1 MRSRS
6 RAFIATVR
14 SACSRAFNSGIRADA
29 TPTVAMS
36 ACANSPGAS
45 LRIAVLV
52 DRMVAMTYDD
62 GGVPRP
68 ATPPP
73 PVGYPV
79 YGPPSYPPPYSPG
92 PTPGYPPPSYAQY
105 PGYPI
110 PVGPPPALKPGIIP
124 LRPLGL
130 SDIFNAAFA
139 YIRANPRPTLG
150 LTTIVVVI
158 TQIIGLILTAALP
171 LTLYGRTGLTRVDDT
186 STSGLVGIS
195 LSGMAAAATSGLAGI
210 LLSGMLTVVVGR
222 TVFGGTITIREAWDR
237 VRVRLLALLGLAM
250 LEAVGAVLLLTV
262 SVVVVAVAIA
272 ITPILGV
279 LVGIAVVAA
288 VIAAFVYLW
297 TMLSFAPV
305 LIVLERM
312 PIVPAISRSFG
323 LVRGS
328 FWRVFGIR
336 ILGTVVASLVAGAVS
351 IPFTVAGELLSL
363 AADSIG
369 ASLGASVLSS
379 IGGAIGQIITAPF
392 TAGIVVLLYTD
403 RRIRAEAFDLVLQ
416 TGAAT
421 AAGDS
426 AESTDDLWL
435 IRHP

>member
-1 MRSRS
+1 M
-6 RAFIATVR
+6 
-14 SACSRAFNSGIRADA
+14 
-29 TPTVAMS
+29 
-36 ACANSPGAS
+36 
-45 LRIAVLV
+45 LV
-52 DRMVAMTYDD
+52 VRMVGMTNDD
-62 GGVPRP
+62 GGVPP
-68 ATPPP
+68 AATPPPP
-73 PVGYPV
+73 PVGYPA
-79 YGPPSYPPPYSPG
+79 YGPPSYSAYGSQSYPAYAPQSYPASAPPSYPPPYPSG
-92 PTPGYPPPSYAQY
+92 PTPTSGYPPPAYPQY
-105 PGYPI
+105 PGYPP

-139 YIRANPRPTLG
+139 YVRANPRPTLG

-158 TQIIGLILTAALP
+158 TQVIALVLTAVVPLIL
-171 LTLYGRTGLTRVDDT
+171 YGQIDITQVEDTSNAGLVGMFGSAMATGLT
-186 STSGLVGIS
+186 G
-195 LSGMAAAATSGLAGI
+195 GLASI

-222 TVFGGTITIREAWDR
+222 AVFGATITIREAWDR
-237 VRVRLLALLGLAM
+237 VRGRLLALLGLAL
-250 LEAVGAVLLLTV
+250 LEAVGGVLLLTF
-262 SVVVVAVAIA
+262 SVVVIAVAVAI
-272 ITPILGV
+272 TPVMGV
-279 LVGIAVVAA
+279 LVGIVVVAA

-305 LIVLERM
+305 LIVLERLS
-312 PIVPAISRSFG
+312 VFAAISRSFA

-336 ILGTVVASLVAGAVS
+336 VLGTLVAQLVAGAVS
-351 IPFTVAGELLSL
+351 VPFTIAGELL
-363 AADSIG
+363 AIGATSIG
-369 ASLGASVLSS
+369 ASLGASVLLAV
-379 IGGAIGQIITAPF
+379 GGAIGQIITAPF

-426 AESTDDLWL
+426 AESTDHLWL